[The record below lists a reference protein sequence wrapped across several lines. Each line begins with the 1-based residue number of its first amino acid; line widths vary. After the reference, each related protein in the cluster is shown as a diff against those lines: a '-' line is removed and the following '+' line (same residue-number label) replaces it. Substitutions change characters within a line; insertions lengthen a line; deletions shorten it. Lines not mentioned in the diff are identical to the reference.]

1 MKKRLNATTR
11 SAARRDMMDDDYE
24 EAEPNMRLSRA
35 FVVVLVLHIVAVGGI
50 VLFNKLQTA
59 PPFAASASASAS
71 ATPSPTPAPMPV
83 PGHSAN
89 AVPVRRTEGPV
100 AASAPVKVT
109 RPTVQPA
116 SAPARITPASVKSTA
131 VPPIPVKVATAVS
144 APGGQTYTVAKGDNP
159 YSIAHKFKLRE
170 DQLLKANNI
179 TDPRKL
185 QIGQVLTIP
194 SSGN

>member
-11 SAARRDMMDDDYE
+11 SATRRDMMDDDCG

-59 PPFAASASASAS
+59 PPLASSARIVAA
-71 ATPSPTPAPMPV
+71 PSPTPAPMPA
-83 PGHSAN
+83 PNYPAN
-89 AVPVRRTEGPV
+89 PSPVRRREGSV
-100 AASAPVKVT
+100 AAAAPVKVS
-109 RPTVQPA
+109 RPA
-116 SAPARITPASVKSTA
+116 AAPAPAAVKPPA
-131 VPPIPVKVATAVS
+131 VPPIPVKAATAVS
-144 APGGQTYTVAKGDNP
+144 ASGAQTYTVTKGDNP